1 MIEEI
6 KRIFDD
12 IRDAIIEMGGNI
24 DFCTSPEDYD
34 EAIKTLIGNN
44 AVLCVPVF
52 KSSDLKPD
60 TPISVM
66 SSNAPTAY
74 PEGWS
79 TPDGLTGNIW
89 MSYTIVGPTSVYVP
103 WTEPILI
110 RNSRDIA
117 PDTYDDATTRTFLI
131 FLELPD
137 INLVPSR
144 PAGGAWNVTEN
155 RLVGDIASEL
165 FKNGASIGRTT
176 TDWSSD
182 NNHVDGCYTWMSMGT
197 FIAET
202 GEIIGDWS
210 EPICINGVRDGKDGK
225 DGRNGV
231 DGESIEFI
239 YKRCVDEDA
248 ARLVPTPDSEPETDD
263 YVPTGWTDS
272 PSGIDPVNYKAEIMC
287 SRKKDKETGNWGP
300 FIGPVMWAI
309 WGEDGTDGDGIEYIF
324 RVASQNEVIDNN
336 DGSYTLKTEFWP
348 PICGEGCASAFL
360 TVARN
365 SEGYTTEEAALEL
378 YQQDEFVPGNLPG
391 HPDAASLGW
400 DRNWTDDPLDVSP
413 SQPFEF
419 CSIRKYNGETGQWSW
434 FGNPV
439 LWNKFWSGYA
449 PVFTSFAFT
458 RSRLK
463 LGSMQLEGGDTS
475 NPLPDPQT
483 ITQTIDGT
491 QVTET
496 INWFDTVPGPE
507 DFENPEIGHAPIWM
521 TTKQFGSIDP
531 DAEEQDQSWE
541 SPRIIS
547 DNKFFNVEY
556 SNSDIVTISTRLPRF
571 DERINNEYPFID
583 NNDPEGVNESAWRQ
597 YCTQNSLGIWS
608 DNVSNPK
615 WMATSSLINGKWTEW
630 SLTQIKGERGA
641 DGAGEE
647 TVYIRTNTN
656 VAPTVSSAAADSHN
670 KTYLDDDYL
679 PMASGGDLAA
689 ATECTD
695 DPQGA
700 DFYHKFEWK
709 AKRKKIADPN
719 DSTGKVKIWEQYS
732 GTMHLH
738 TNWAENGADG
748 TSREWVYKRQTANP
762 GTPPSSGNGEI
773 SPGNHAA
780 NGNVAYSDTLSDWVP
795 NGWWDSPQGIT
806 STAKTEWTSYRDYD
820 NVTRK
825 WGPFSPAKIWSQWG
839 EKGEDGDGVQYVYKL
854 FDHELTAAERT
865 SNIPAKPASQ
875 TSDGEWIP
883 TGWSDDPQ
891 APTVSM
897 PYCYCSTIKRIN
909 GEWELQFGELGLWAK
924 FAKDGETGPQGP
936 QGNPGSKGDIGPRL
950 RMRNW
955 DYYTNPDAEGLG
967 EWQCGDN
974 DTDTFY
980 DIAIWP
986 VAEEGITITNA
997 ASNADR
1003 LWRCKQNIKYPS
1015 VPANAN
1021 PSTLP
1026 DYFVQ
1031 AKGWDFVATKLLLS
1045 DKIAANQIEVSN
1057 LIAEEL
1063 HTTGK
1068 GSDTGTLDI
1077 ANNEIVLN
1085 SEPGVP
1091 RCKISGD
1098 DLSEDVDNSKQ
1109 TVWKNSLGSWVTGA
1123 NATEYLENSLECS
1136 DTIALGNIDILSS
1149 TGSQA
1154 DEVYSLL
1161 PQTISVG
1168 FEGTLTEAKT
1178 DLVPRIEWEVRIYAR
1193 NTKTGQETSQWYQS
1207 IDQDDNASAITGTSG
1222 LTVRSEA
1229 QAFTLLTDRYSS
1241 GETKRDIIKT
1251 MMLTPGNYTLYL
1263 DYWLIIWFDS
1273 ETDTRT
1279 LFENPKLYLN
1289 QNIFSPLV
1297 NYHNITTTPTQL
1309 TEIGANGFQHI
1320 LNADN
1325 YFRVKTNTTDSTLTL
1340 EFLTGGTYGLKID
1353 SSGIKYYNNGNW
1365 SQLNTP

>member
-60 TPISVM
+60 TPTSVM

-144 PAGGAWNVTEN
+144 PTGGAWNVTEN

-165 FKNGASIGRTT
+165 SKNGASIGRTT

-202 GEIIGDWS
+202 GEIMGNWS
-210 EPICINGVRDGKDGK
+210 EPVCINGVRDGKDGK

-239 YKRCVDEDA
+239 YKRCADEDT

-272 PSGIDPVNYKAEIMC
+272 PSGIDPVNYKVEIMC

-309 WGEDGTDGDGIEYIF
+309 WGEDGTDGDGVEYIF
-324 RVASQNEVIDNN
+324 RIASQNEVIDNN

-434 FGNPV
+434 FSNPV

-556 SNSDIVTISTRLPRF
+556 SNSDVVTISTRLPRF

-597 YCTQNSLGIWS
+597 YCTQNSLGVWS

-700 DFYHKFEWK
+700 DFYHKFEWE

-780 NGNVAYSDTLSDWVP
+780 NGNVVYNDQLADWVP
-795 NGWWDSPQGIT
+795 NGWWDSPQGIA
-806 STAKTEWTSYRDYD
+806 STDKTEWASYRDYD
-820 NVTRK
+820 NITRK
-825 WGPFSPAKIWSQWG
+825 WGSFNPAKIWSQWG

-909 GEWELQFGELGLWAK
+909 GEWESQFGELGLWAK

-936 QGNPGSKGDIGPRL
+936 QGNPGSKGDNGPRL

-1003 LWRCKQNIKYPS
+1003 LWRCKQNIKYSS

-1031 AKGWDFVATKLLLS
+1031 AEGWDFVATKLLLS
-1045 DKIAANQIEVSN
+1045 DKIAANQIDVNQLSVK
-1057 LIAEEL
+1057 EL
-1063 HTTGK
+1063 HTSNNSGE
-1068 GSDTGTLDI
+1068 TLDI
-1077 ANNEIVLN
+1077 MNNVINLQQD
-1085 SEPGVP
+1085 GQI
-1091 RCKISGD
+1091 RCKISGENVSTNFDNHKQIIVGTTPGNEFLGGAVID
-1098 DLSEDVDNSKQ
+1098 DTARTGNS
-1109 TVWKNSLGSWVTGA
+1109 A
-1123 NATEYLENSLECS
+1123 Y
-1136 DTIALGNIDILSS
+1136 
-1149 TGSQA
+1149 
-1154 DEVYSLL
+1154 
-1161 PQTISVG
+1161 
-1168 FEGTLTEAKT
+1168 FEGTYTLGTVHINSVSSGTQRDLIYSENFAQEWSVYLKAQGLQEAISGHSINCSVSLEVYAVDQNTGTLVQEWYTHEGSEPLTTFTEYYDHFTLSSNTFTVDMRNDSSELNNGAFPITGGDYTMYVKAILMLETDGQGGLPSGISNPEIYLNWITFDPIINHHTEAT
-1178 DLVPRIEWEVRIYAR
+1178 TLVE
-1193 NTKTGQETSQWYQS
+1193 
-1207 IDQDDNASAITGTSG
+1207 
-1222 LTVRSEA
+1222 
-1229 QAFTLLTDRYSS
+1229 F
-1241 GETKRDIIKT
+1241 
-1251 MMLTPGNYTLYL
+1251 
-1263 DYWLIIWFDS
+1263 
-1273 ETDTRT
+1273 
-1279 LFENPKLYLN
+1279 
-1289 QNIFSPLV
+1289 
-1297 NYHNITTTPTQL
+1297 
-1309 TEIGANGFQHI
+1309 TEIGANGFIHGI
-1320 LNADN
+1320 NANN
-1325 YFRVKTNTTDSTLTL
+1325 YFKVINENNTLTL